1 MEICFNNKFYRIYKM
16 EFENNSI
23 SYKIECKSRSLNSQ
37 DKSIVLD
44 KSYETIWD
52 YLECTRVFSFSK
64 RYGKIARRWF
74 NRELR
79 PILVSLGF
87 TYIDDLYSGKLNKKF
102 LNKLDTLNHTI
113 NENPYEFKSLEEEL

>member
-16 EFENNSI
+16 EFENDSI
-23 SYKIECKSRSLNSQ
+23 SYRIECKSRSLNSQ

-52 YLECTRVFSFSK
+52 YLDCIRVFSFSK

-74 NRELR
+74 NKELR

-87 TYIDDLYSGKLNKKF
+87 KYIDDLYSGKLNKKF
-102 LNKLDTLNHTI
+102 LNKLDTLNRTI
-113 NENPYEFKSLEEEL
+113 DENPYEFKELEEEL